1 MDDNSTTD
9 EGQWYDDVVSVTEP
23 AVPCILLIDTSE
35 SMRIDNR
42 IGNVRRGIESLRNAI
57 LMNSEAADRVEF
69 LVITFSNTTRVHGR
83 FQDPQSFVPPMFEAA
98 GGTMMGDA
106 INTAIDELDKQKER
120 YKKDQR
126 SYYTPWLFLITDG
139 IPGNA
144 KGPDPKFENAGNRLR
159 QLADSNKIL
168 FQAIMVNPNCTVE
181 HLKKLSSQQ
190 PLSLG
195 SISWKD
201 LFVFISASVQS
212 MDSYTGHRNTRN
224 SAPHFDE
231 SVLYED

>member
-1 MDDNSTTD
+1 MDNNSTTD
-9 EGQWYDDVVSVTEP
+9 EGQWYDDVVSATEP

-57 LMNSEAADRVEF
+57 LMNAEAADRVEF
-69 LVITFSNTTRVHGR
+69 LVITFSNFTKVHGR
-83 FQDPQSFVPPMFEAA
+83 FQDPQGFVPPMFEAS
-98 GGTMMGDA
+98 GGTMMGAA
-106 INTAIDELDKQKER
+106 INTALDELDNQKEL

-126 SYYTPWLFLITDG
+126 TYYTPWLFLITDG

-144 KGPDPKFENAGNRLR
+144 KGPDPEFDKAANRLM
-159 QLADSNKIL
+159 QLSDSNKIL
-168 FQAIMVNPNCTVE
+168 FQAIMVNPNCSVD

-190 PLSLG
+190 PISLG
-195 SISWKD
+195 NISWKD

-212 MDSYTGHRNTRN
+212 MDSYADHRNTRN
-224 SAPHFDE
+224 SVKVFDE